1 MCVGIAASCLT
12 SIALSLGC
20 AACGAVGGVVSKA
33 TRFSYALMLL
43 FATFL
48 AVAMLSD
55 MMKDW
60 ILESFTDAWS
70 LPTPADCEGLDCYT
84 PAAIQARAQNAAVN
98 ATMQQAHD
106 QLEAKLGR
114 LAGAL
119 AVNRVMLGVAVFHG
133 ALAVI
138 LFGVA
143 NSNDPRSKLQNGA
156 WGLKLA
162 LYFGLIGAMF
172 FPGADSFTGV
182 PSLFRVGGFIFI
194 LVQLTMLI
202 DSSYMTF
209 SSLLDMGSK
218 QEEAGSFPFWNWV
231 ILLITL
237 CGYGFMLFVCV
248 VTIAKNNREDD
259 GCAEGVWAVCLVF
272 LFTIVTSVL
281 SISPFVRDASN
292 GAGSENGVFQSGMVA
307 AYASYQVLSAL
318 INHPEERCHL
328 MDIHDG
334 STPIK
339 MLGLFFTF
347 VAVLWSA
354 VRSGSHTDAGAYLP
368 PPSSTASE
376 KCLTCASTSPF
387 PSGNPPPPPRDWCGY
402 FFVSPLVRPR
412 LTYFPCRLQEAHCR
426 SRARTQPTSP
436 MRSTRGARPPATTSR
451 RWCSTTTRSSTRSSR
466 WPRCTSRCCSQDG
479 ASSMVRT
486 KTDQLAFDSTC

>member
-48 AVAMLSD
+48 AIAMLSD

-84 PAAIQARAQNAAVN
+84 PSAIQARAQNAAVN
-98 ATMQQAHD
+98 ATMQHAHD

-248 VTIAKNNREDD
+248 VTIAKNNREDE
-259 GCAEGVWAVCLVF
+259 GCAEGVWAVCLIF
-272 LFTIVTSVL
+272 LFTIVTSAL
-281 SISPFVRDASN
+281 SISPFVRDATN

-376 KCLTCASTSPF
+376 KCLTCASASPF
-387 PSGNPPPPPRDWCGY
+387 PSGNPPPPSLVTGAAILLSHRW
-402 FFVSPLVRPR
+402 LVR
-412 LTYFPCRLQEAHCR
+412 
-426 SRARTQPTSP
+426 
-436 MRSTRGARPPATTSR
+436 G
-451 RWCSTTTRSSTRSSR
+451 
-466 WPRCTSRCCSQDG
+466 
-479 ASSMVRT
+479 
-486 KTDQLAFDSTC
+486 